1 MGTFLITFREG
12 IEIALILA
20 IIFGY
25 LTQTGRRHHIVA
37 VWRGIIAAA
46 AICITAG
53 IAVFSLFGGLEGR
66 SEQLSEAIIMFAACS
81 VLTWMVFWMRA
92 NARSMK
98 GELTSALASATT
110 ALSVSLFAAIAVARE
125 GFETV
130 MFMLSA
136 GVQAHSPLTVVASA
150 AAGFGLASIVGWAI
164 YARGVRL
171 NLQRF
176 FTVTGVALILFAAS
190 SLAYGAHEMREYL
203 GIEGI
208 LGSTLWSIDAHILSS
223 DSLIGGILGMFGW
236 MPSPELLRVA
246 VFLAYAAPMLAWFLR
261 SSKAPSPQRPQPASS
276 EDHSLP
282 AERPLTVG
290 DVLAAQPLHGSSEQ
304 PTPAGIST
312 MSVFQARYGGGSSFL
327 RR

>member
-25 LTQTGRRHHIVA
+25 LAKTGRRHHIAA
-37 VWRGIIAAA
+37 VWRGVAGAAA
-46 AICITAG
+46 ACIAAG
-53 IAVFSLFGGLEGR
+53 IIVFSLFGSLEGR
-66 SEQLSEAIIMFAACS
+66 AEQLSEAIIMFAATG

-98 GELTSALASATT
+98 GELTSALATATT
-110 ALSVSLFAAIAVARE
+110 TLSVSLFAAIAVARE
-125 GFETV
+125 GFESV

-136 GVQAHSPLTVVASA
+136 GVQAHSPLMVVSSA
-150 AAGFGLASIVGWAI
+150 AAGFGLAAIVGWGI
-164 YARGVRL
+164 YTRGVRL

-176 FTVTGVALILFAAS
+176 FTITGVALILFAAS
-190 SLAYGAHEMREYL
+190 SLAYGAHELREYL

-208 LGSTLWSIDAHILSS
+208 LGTTLWSVNASMLSQ
-223 DSLIGGILGMFGW
+223 DSLMGGILGMFGW
-236 MPSPELLRVA
+236 MPHPELLRVA
-246 VFLAYAAPMLAWFLR
+246 VFVAYAVPMLAWFLR
-261 SSKAPSPQRPQPASS
+261 ASQSATPQRPSQDAQQAA
-276 EDHSLP
+276 D
-282 AERPLTVG
+282 ERPLTVG
-290 DVLAAQPLHGSSEQ
+290 DVLAAQPMHSSSEQ

-312 MSVFQARYGGGSSFL
+312 MSVFQARYGGGSTFL